1 MWTWPQVW
9 RSRLQRH
16 WLLRPA
22 PLDRVL
28 DVVGDVC
35 GIHAQLTTSAELS
48 LGLRVAGLT
57 RQHVRTALW
66 QDRSLVKTYALRGT
80 LHLLPTRELGL
91 WLSALRAKVPPHA
104 PAPAER
110 EAVPPERRQALV
122 MAIHAALEAGP
133 LTRDE
138 LHVEMQRRLGDWATA
153 ATFPAFGGHWPR
165 WQLALRQAALDGLI
179 VFGPNRGNRV
189 SYVRTD
195 EWLGALDVVDGQAA
209 LREVCLRFLQ
219 AYGPATHLEFAR
231 WFATSRLA
239 ARELMQ
245 SLDLVEI
252 EVEGWRG
259 WLPRGAQDAPGMAS
273 EGGSVLLLP
282 QYDCYVVGGFPRD
295 QLIPAQ
301 APEPLRRGTAAPF
314 AVVLIDGVIGG
325 LWERRVRGTRLDVRV
340 DAFSSLSKQQQRE
353 IELQAAR
360 IGETLELHTEV
371 SFGSVEARGHL

>member
-1 MWTWPQVW
+1 
-9 RSRLQRH
+9 
-16 WLLRPA
+16 
-22 PLDRVL
+22 
-28 DVVGDVC
+28 
-35 GIHAQLTTSAELS
+35 
-48 LGLRVAGLT
+48 
-57 RQHVRTALW
+57 
-66 QDRSLVKTYALRGT
+66 
-80 LHLLPTRELGL
+80 
-91 WLSALRAKVPPHA
+91 
-104 PAPAER
+104 
-110 EAVPPERRQALV
+110 
-122 MAIHAALEAGP
+122 
-133 LTRDE
+133 
-138 LHVEMQRRLGDWATA
+138 
-153 ATFPAFGGHWPR
+153 
-165 WQLALRQAALDGLI
+165 
-179 VFGPNRGNRV
+179 
-189 SYVRTD
+189 
-195 EWLGALDVVDGQAA
+195 VDGQAA

-259 WLPRGAQDAPGMAS
+259 WLPRGPQDAPGMAS